1 MSDPAED
8 PGGSHEETDGP
19 AAPDAA
25 ESTDPEGGEDLEALR
40 EEVAD
45 KYDFESFGP
54 AEMDEMTVD
63 EWEVAFDDDAW
74 VTGAELLDRVEADLR
89 SRVADRDVFAV
100 VERTADGDR
109 LVAYSERSYAVV
121 YPDGTVEG
129 EGPVFQDVKPTVALT
144 SMPEYGVPESP
155 PDEGLPEP
163 ESVPVETGG
172 LGNVAL
178 QVVAAVL
185 GIAALV
191 LLGAAL
197 TVDLGGATIVA
208 VFVGFLF
215 LAVAVALLLAVAN
228 SRLSARYRA
237 EEYRDRLRGAG
248 VGRGERPDFLP
259 VDDSEFEE

>member
-1 MSDPAED
+1 MSDPSDERVGD
-8 PGGSHEETDGP
+8 DGATTGEQ
-19 AAPDAA
+19 AASA
-25 ESTDPEGGEDLEALR
+25 DPEGADLEALR
-40 EEVAD
+40 EQVAE

-74 VTGAELLDRVEADLR
+74 VTGRELLDRVEADLR

-121 YPDGTVEG
+121 HPDGTVEG
-129 EGPVFQDVKPTVALT
+129 EGAVFQDVKPTVALA
-144 SMPEYGVPESP
+144 SMPEYDVPEDP
-155 PDEGLPEP
+155 PEEGLPEP

-172 LGNVAL
+172 LGNVML
-178 QVVAAVL
+178 QVVSAVL

-191 LLGAAL
+191 LFGATL
-197 TVDLGGATIVA
+197 TTDLGGATIVA

-215 LAVAVALLLAVAN
+215 LVVAVALVLAVAN